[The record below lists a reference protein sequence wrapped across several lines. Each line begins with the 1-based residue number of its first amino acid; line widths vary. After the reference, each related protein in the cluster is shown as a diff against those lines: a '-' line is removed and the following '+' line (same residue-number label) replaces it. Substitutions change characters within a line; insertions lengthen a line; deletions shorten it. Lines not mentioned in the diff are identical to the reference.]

1 MIKGSQERDSMR
13 IRKKSF
19 FSLLVFILIM
29 MTASCTMQEVS
40 PAASGL
46 EETRRYE
53 ITLEGGTGKAGIQS
67 PVEIQIKDG
76 SMTAR
81 LVWTSKNYDYMIVD
95 GIRYDN
101 ENAGGNSTFTVPVKR
116 LDQPLPVIGDTVAMS
131 EPHEIAYVIYWGE
144 EADTDGSEEADTDG
158 REEADTDG
166 SEDAGTDSSEDADTD
181 GIGEADS
188 GAHPEPEVTEQSE
201 TEQAAEAMHRS
212 GLSETGSLSLLYAD
226 QFDVRFFGEYALI
239 HIENSGEYLLTPEGG
254 KMPDQLPEDVVVL
267 EKPLDAA
274 YLVSSS
280 AADLME
286 HCGALDC
293 VRLSGV
299 RESDWY
305 NEAIRTAM
313 EEGRIVYAG
322 KYRAPDYEKILA
334 AGCDLAIENTMIYHE
349 PAVKEKLEEL
359 GIPVL
364 VERSSY
370 ETHPL
375 GRLEWIKLYGVLF
388 DCQNEAEA
396 YFDRQMEAVRPM
408 LERERETGKT
418 VVFFHITA
426 GGLVNVR
433 RPGDYITKM
442 IELAG
447 GTYALSHTGS
457 GEETFS
463 SMNMQME
470 DFYQEAADA
479 DILIYNSTIGGEI
492 TSVEELLE
500 KSSLFEDFKAVK
512 EGNVYCT
519 RRSLFQQ
526 TSGIADFLLDLDAVI
541 HEEDRDFVYLNRL
554 KASETDS

>member
-1 MIKGSQERDSMR
+1 MW
-13 IRKKSF
+13 IRKKSG
-19 FSLLVFILIM
+19 FSLLVFIFVLM
-29 MTASCTMQEVS
+29 AASCVMQEVS
-40 PAASGL
+40 PAASGQ

-67 PVEIQIKDG
+67 PVEVQIKDG
-76 SMTAR
+76 RMTAR

-95 GIRYDN
+95 GVRYDN
-101 ENAGGNSTFTVPVKR
+101 ENAGGDSTFTVPVKR

-131 EPHEIAYVIYWGE
+131 EPHEIEYVLYWG
-144 EADTDGSEEADTDG
+144 
-158 REEADTDG
+158 
-166 SEDAGTDSSEDADTD
+166 
-181 GIGEADS
+181 GEADS
-188 GAHPEPEVTEQSE
+188 GADTEPSETELSETDLSDTGPSE
-201 TEQAAEAMHRS
+201 TEQAGTEPEQTRLPDRQPEENPQTSPLSEPDLAFEALRRDA
-212 GLSETGSLSLLYAD
+212 LEETGSLALLYAD
-226 QFDVRFFGEYALI
+226 QFDVRFFGDYALI
-239 HIENSGEYLLTPEGG
+239 HIENSGEYLLMPEGG
-254 KMPDQLPEDVVVL
+254 KVPDQLPEDVVVL
-267 EKPLDAA
+267 EKPLDDA

-280 AADLME
+280 AADLIE

-293 VRLSGV
+293 IRLSGV

-305 NEAIRTAM
+305 NEAIRAAM
-313 EEGRIVYAG
+313 EEGRIAYAG
-322 KYRAPDYEKILA
+322 KYRAPDYERILA
-334 AGCDLAIENTMIYHE
+334 AGCDLAIENTMIYHA

-370 ETHPL
+370 ESHPL

-388 DCQNEAEA
+388 DCRKEAEA
-396 YFDRQMEAVRPM
+396 YFSRQMEAVRPM

-433 RPGDYITKM
+433 RSGDYIIKM

-447 GTYALSHTGS
+447 GRYALSHTGS
-457 GEETFS
+457 GEDTFS

-500 KSSLFEDFKAVK
+500 KSPLFQDFKAVK
-512 EGNVYCT
+512 EGNVYCAQ
-519 RRSLFQQ
+519 RSLFQQ
-526 TSGIADFLLDLDAVI
+526 TSGIADFLLDLDAVL
-541 HEEDRDFVYLNRL
+541 HETDRDFVYLNRL
-554 KASETDS
+554 ES

>member
-1 MIKGSQERDSMR
+1 MR
-13 IRKKSF
+13 IRKKSG
-19 FSLLVFILIM
+19 FSLLVFILVLM
-29 MTASCTMQEVS
+29 AASCVMQEVS
-40 PAASGL
+40 PAASGQ

-67 PVEIQIKDG
+67 PVEVQIKDG
-76 SMTAR
+76 RMTAR

-95 GIRYDN
+95 GVRYDN
-101 ENAGGNSTFTVPVKR
+101 ENAGGDSTFTVPVKR

-131 EPHEIAYVIYWGE
+131 EPHEIEYVLYWG
-144 EADTDGSEEADTDG
+144 
-158 REEADTDG
+158 
-166 SEDAGTDSSEDADTD
+166 
-181 GIGEADS
+181 GEADS
-188 GAHPEPEVTEQSE
+188 GADTEPSETELSETDLSDTGPSE
-201 TEQAAEAMHRS
+201 TEQAGTEPEQTRLPDRQPEENPQTSPLSEPDLAFEALRRDA
-212 GLSETGSLSLLYAD
+212 LEETGSLALLYAD
-226 QFDVRFFGEYALI
+226 QFDVRFFGDYALI
-239 HIENSGEYLLTPEGG
+239 HIENSGEYLLMPEGG
-254 KMPDQLPEDVVVL
+254 KVPDQLPEDVVVL

-280 AADLME
+280 AADLIE

-293 VRLSGV
+293 IRLSGV

-305 NEAIRTAM
+305 NEAIRAAM
-313 EEGRIVYAG
+313 EEGRIAYAG
-322 KYRAPDYEKILA
+322 KYRAPDYERILA
-334 AGCDLAIENTMIYHE
+334 AGCDLAIENTMIYHA

-370 ETHPL
+370 ESHPL

-388 DCQNEAEA
+388 DRRKEAEA
-396 YFDRQMEAVRPM
+396 YFSRQMEAVRPM

-433 RPGDYITKM
+433 RSGDYIIKM

-447 GTYALSHTGS
+447 GRYALSHTGS
-457 GEETFS
+457 GEDTFS

-500 KSSLFEDFKAVK
+500 KSPLFQDFKAVK

-519 RRSLFQQ
+519 QRSLFQQ
-526 TSGIADFLLDLDAVI
+526 TSGIADFLLDLDAVL
-541 HEEDRDFVYLNRL
+541 HETDRDFVYLNRL
-554 KASETDS
+554 ES